1 MNCQKKISEN
11 KMRRNGDLRI
21 DYGVISESQASDMYY
36 RGMMSM
42 TKMELQRVKKAIENN
57 YQAEK
62 QQIDLDKLILYSK
75 VLENK

>member
-1 MNCQKKISEN
+1 
-11 KMRRNGDLRI
+11 
-21 DYGVISESQASDMYY
+21 
-36 RGMMSM
+36 MMSM
-42 TKMELQRVKKAIENN
+42 AKMELQRVKKAIENN